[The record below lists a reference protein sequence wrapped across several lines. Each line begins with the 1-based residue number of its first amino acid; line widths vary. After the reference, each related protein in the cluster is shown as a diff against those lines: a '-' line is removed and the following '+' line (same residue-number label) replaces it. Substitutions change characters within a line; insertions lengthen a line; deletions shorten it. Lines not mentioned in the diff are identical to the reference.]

1 MVAAFTLLLVAGV
14 ALACGMLPL
23 LRTAPL
29 VSSLHSGGRAQ
40 TASRSRHRLRHALMG
55 AQVALALVLL
65 VFSGLMVR
73 SFQNLRAM
81 DPGFNPD
88 SALTFRVG
96 LTARDYPDRTAVVAA
111 HHALLDRLGALP
123 GVTAA
128 SATSCL
134 PLVKDADCFGNTL
147 FVDGRPFP
155 ANALPPA
162 VSFRAVAGEYF
173 KATGIRAAS
182 RPRRSIVRTSIVRR
196 RPSSSIRRWR
206 ARIFRIRI
214 RSVSA
219 LRRAAVTNPSG

>member
-1 MVAAFTLLLVAGV
+1 
-14 ALACGMLPL
+14 MLPL

-40 TASRSRHRLRHALMG
+40 TASRSRHRLRHVLMG

-81 DPGFNPD
+81 DPGFDPH

-96 LTARDYPDRTAVVAA
+96 LTAREYPDRAAVVAA
-111 HHALLDRLGALP
+111 HHALLDRLAALP

-155 ANALPPA
+155 TNALPPA
-162 VSFRAVAGEYF
+162 VSFRAVAGDYF
-173 KATGIRAAS
+173 KATGIRLI
-182 RPRRSIVRTSIVRR
+182 RGRGIDRQRRRSCDAGRR
-196 RPSSSIRRWR
+196 HQSGAGARVFSGSGSDRPAHRVERLAQTHLADHRRHR
-206 ARIFRIRI
+206 REHADRIH
-214 RSVSA
+214 
-219 LRRAAVTNPSG
+219 